1 MHTKAFWLAI
11 LLAPCLAGPAWAEA
25 PGVSPVTHDEIGGLI
40 EGMAGQFQSLG
51 DRLRGHL
58 AGMPP
63 GRERP
68 LISIMLGHRDELA
81 LSPAQV
87 QALERLRTDFQKD
100 AIRREAEIRV
110 AETDVSALLEAEP
123 VDLAKVEASVRQAE
137 RQRAELRVARIRV
150 IEEGKAQL
158 TPEQRAKL
166 ARLVADPA
174 PPSARPYRPSGT
186 GPSPGRPE
194 RL

>member
-1 MHTKAFWLAI
+1 MHMHVKAFVLAV
-11 LLAPCLAGPAWAEA
+11 LLAPAVTGPAWGEVPA
-25 PGVSPVTHDEIGGLI
+25 VTPATHEELGGLI

-51 DRLRGHL
+51 DRLRGHFGGPL
-58 AGMPP
+58 P

-68 LISIMLGHRDELA
+68 LISIMLSHRDELA
-81 LSPAQV
+81 LTPAQV
-87 QALERLRTDFQKD
+87 QALERLRTEFQKD

-110 AETDVSALLEAEP
+110 AETDVSALLEADP
-123 VDLAKVEASVRQAE
+123 VDLAKVEAGVRQAE

-158 TPEQRAKL
+158 TPEQRGKLAKL
-166 ARLVADPA
+166 LADPA
-174 PPSARPYRPSGT
+174 APTARPYRPS
-186 GPSPGRPE
+186 SPGRPE